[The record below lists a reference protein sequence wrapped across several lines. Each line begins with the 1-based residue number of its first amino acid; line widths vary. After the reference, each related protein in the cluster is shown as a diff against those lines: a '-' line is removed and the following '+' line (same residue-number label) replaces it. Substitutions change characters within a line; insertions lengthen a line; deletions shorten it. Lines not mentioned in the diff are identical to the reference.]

1 MRRILE
7 SDTGV
12 YVTAGAF
19 MIVVF
24 VVGLVAL
31 TASTP
36 VTLGTRDLFG
46 FVVGFAIFVGIYFF
60 SMAAYGYLSR

>member
-24 VVGLVAL
+24 VVG
-31 TASTP
+31 
-36 VTLGTRDLFG
+36 
-46 FVVGFAIFVGIYFF
+46 FAIFVGIYFF